1 MSEKRT
7 PAEIWKELEKQARE
21 DEARDDAEIAEIAA
35 MSPAELDAELA
46 AGGFDPEEVKAE
58 ALELRRELERRVV
71 ARRAGELEAEARV
84 RSMRPAARRRPVA
97 FWLAAA
103 ATGAIATG
111 GLVYA
116 LTRAPAPEPPPPAP
130 PAPSSAP
137 RPEPAPPEPPLVAAQ
152 RLRRHARDVCAAG
165 FWETCEADL
174 ADAKRL
180 DPAGDAEP
188 EVQRLWMMAHD
199 RKK

>member
-7 PAEIWKELEKQARE
+7 PAEIWRELEKQARE
-21 DEARDDAEIAEIAA
+21 DEIRDDAEIAEIAE
-35 MSPAELDAELA
+35 MSRSELDAELA
-46 AGGFDPEEVKAE
+46 EGGFDPEQVKAE

-71 ARRAGELEAEARV
+71 AGRAGELEAQARA
-84 RSMRPAARRRPVA
+84 RSVRPAARRRPVA

-103 ATGAIATG
+103 ATAAITTG

-116 LTRAPAPEPPPPAP
+116 LTRPPAPEQPPPAP

-137 RPEPAPPEPPLVAAQ
+137 LPELPTPEPPLVAAA
-152 RLRRHARDVCAAG
+152 RLRRHAQDVCASG
-165 FWETCEADL
+165 SWEICEADL
-174 ADAKRL
+174 AEAKGL
-180 DPAGDAEP
+180 DPAGDAAR
-188 EVQRLWMMAHD
+188 EVQKLWTMAHD